1 MFRVKAQLRGEQ
13 LESMELDETDQ
24 KILYLLK
31 KETRTSLT
39 HAEIADRIGVSSST
53 VSNRIQALKADGIV
67 ESINP
72 QINYENAG
80 VPYHMLFVCTVPIEQ
95 RKALAKEVIEVD
107 GVVET
112 RELLT
117 GRRNLHVEV
126 VSEEINTVELASEAI
141 ESLGISIEESDIFRR
156 KNSQPLNYF
165 IQDELDESE
174 R

>member
-1 MFRVKAQLRGEQ
+1 MKI
-13 LESMELDETDQ
+13 DTTDR
-24 KILYLLK
+24 KILYLLE
-31 KETRTSLT
+31 KETSTPLT
-39 HAEIADRIGVSSST
+39 HDEIADRIDVSSST

-67 ESINP
+67 ERIKP

-80 VPYHMLFVCTVPIEQ
+80 IPYHVLFVCTAPIEQ

-126 VSEEINTVELASEAI
+126 VSEDINTVELASEAV
-141 ESLGISIEESDIFRR
+141 ESLGITVEESDILRR
-156 KNSQPLNYF
+156 TNSQPFNHF
-165 IQDELDESE
+165 IQDEVNET
-174 R
+174 RR